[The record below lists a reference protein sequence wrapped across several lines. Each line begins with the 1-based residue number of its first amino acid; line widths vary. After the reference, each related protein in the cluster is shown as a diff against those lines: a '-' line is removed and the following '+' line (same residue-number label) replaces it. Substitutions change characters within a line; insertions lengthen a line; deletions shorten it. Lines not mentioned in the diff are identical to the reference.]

1 VERCGGL
8 ADGTQQQQEQQ
19 QPGVPDGTTLH
30 SENAQQTPETGIPTS
45 MQSPLQAMKGGAF
58 NLAYVAKRAT
68 NILKKMDANTK
79 QTQMMEM
86 KGSNPELF
94 KLVSQIM
101 NDEVGS
107 QVNSMNPI
115 QSPLPDQKPPR
126 RKLAI
131 T

>member
-1 VERCGGL
+1 
-8 ADGTQQQQEQQ
+8 
-19 QPGVPDGTTLH
+19 
-30 SENAQQTPETGIPTS
+30 
-45 MQSPLQAMKGGAF
+45 
-58 NLAYVAKRAT
+58 
-68 NILKKMDANTK
+68 
-79 QTQMMEM
+79 MMEM